1 MVYQIKIEDL
11 FKHFRKDER
20 SWNQVK
26 ETSLLKDAQIRQKMK
41 CKIEPGHTVLRKKD
55 AYFGILD
62 RYQVKKTS
70 TRVNHF
76 RETIKEIV
84 DAKMVETKPKKVIK
98 PTIEIDFKSPKSPLR
113 F

>member
-1 MVYQIKIEDL
+1 MPK
-11 FKHFRKDER
+11 
-20 SWNQVK
+20 
-26 ETSLLKDAQIRQKMK
+26 
-41 CKIEPGHTVLRKKD
+41 EPGQKILRKKD

-84 DAKMVETKPKKVIK
+84 DGKMIDQKPQKIK
-98 PTIEIDFKSPKSPLR
+98 PTIEIDLKMPKSPLR